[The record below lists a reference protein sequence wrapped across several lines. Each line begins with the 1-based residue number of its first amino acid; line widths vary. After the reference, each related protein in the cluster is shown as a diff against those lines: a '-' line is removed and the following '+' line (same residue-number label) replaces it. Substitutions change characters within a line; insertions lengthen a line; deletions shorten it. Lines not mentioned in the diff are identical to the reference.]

1 MVLLV
6 VLEVDGRVLTV
17 LLVMRERQVMVGEYT
32 DIQVA
37 AVVLA
42 EVQIFLQ
49 VGLEVQ
55 VKLVAIQD
63 IQEQAVL
70 VLMV

>member
-1 MVLLV
+1 
-6 VLEVDGRVLTV
+6 
-17 LLVMRERQVMVGEYT
+17 MVGEYT
-32 DIQVA
+32 DIQA
-37 AVVLA
+37 AAAVLA

-70 VLMV
+70 VLMA